1 MKRRKK
7 RTDGR
12 FFFVTLLCLSALVIL
27 SIYLFKEQTQDKQAG
42 DMISFYDKFAMNE
55 VFITQLSKAYPLEQ
69 AQQIQEEVSDFYKA
83 AWEDHTHKTRLYEVS
98 TQIEG
103 MMADHRILDTEIQS
117 LLALIR
123 LREER

>member
-12 FFFVTLLCLSALVIL
+12 FFFITLLSLSALGIL
-27 SIYLFKEQTQDKQAG
+27 SIYLFKAQTQDKQAG
-42 DMISFYDKFAMNE
+42 DMISFYEKFAMNE
-55 VFITQLSKAYPLEQ
+55 AFITQLSKAYPLEQ

-83 AWEDHTHKTRLYEVS
+83 AWGDHIHKTRLYQVS

-103 MMADHRILDTEIQS
+103 MMMDHQIVDTEVQS

-123 LREER
+123 LQEQQ